1 MANRRVRKAATVKVT
16 AFSVTPNHIEKL
28 DSMKGETGLSRSEIV
43 RQLIESATPEKLEQP
58 T

>member
-1 MANRRVRKAATVKVT
+1 MKVT